1 MRAILTRRVPFLLLT
16 LFVSSILIFVAT
28 EILPVDVA
36 RNMLGQFAP
45 QEAVD
50 VLNERLGM
58 DKPPVV
64 RYLKWLGRVAA
75 GDFGESTSLRSPV
88 GPLIVKHAINS
99 SILAGTALLLIMPV
113 AFLLGI
119 FAGLYPNKLPD
130 RAISLTSLIATS
142 TPEFVVGVLLL
153 LVFAVK
159 LRLLPGSSALV
170 VERTV
175 WESPSKL
182 VLPVLTL
189 AIVDIG
195 YVARMMRASM
205 IEVMRSAYVRAAKLR
220 GVPFHRVVIKHALRS
235 ALLTPMTVIMLHIN
249 WLVGGIVVT
258 ETIFAYPGLG
268 QLMLTAA
275 NGRDVALLEAGAL
288 FFAMVAVLSQVGAD
302 ILYVLLN
309 PRSRMVSA

>member
-1 MRAILTRRVPFLLLT
+1 MWAILIRRVPFLLLT

-50 VLNERLGM
+50 ALNERLGM
-58 DKPPVV
+58 DKPPVQ
-64 RYLKWLGRVAA
+64 RYFKWLRRVVT
-75 GDFGESTSLRSPV
+75 GDFGESTALRSPV

-99 SILAGTALLLIMPV
+99 GILAGAALLLIMPI

-119 FAGLYPNKLPD
+119 FAGLSPNKLPD

-205 IEVMRSAYVRAAKLR
+205 IEVMRSAYIRAAKLR

-235 ALLTPMTVIMLHIN
+235 ALLTPVTVIMLHIN

>member
-1 MRAILTRRVPFLLLT
+1 MWAILVRRVPFLLLT

-36 RNMLGQFAP
+36 RNMLGQFGP

-50 VLNERLGM
+50 ALNERLGM
-58 DKPPVV
+58 DKPPIE
-64 RYLKWLGRVAA
+64 RYLKWLRRVGT

-99 SILAGTALLLIMPV
+99 GILAGAALLLIMPL

-119 FAGLYPNKLPD
+119 FAGLFPGRLPD
-130 RAISLTSLIATS
+130 RAISITSLIATS

-170 VERTV
+170 VERSV
-175 WESPSKL
+175 LEAPYKL
-182 VLPVLTL
+182 ILPVLTL

-205 IEVMRSAYVRAAKLR
+205 IEVMRSGYVRAAKLR
-220 GVPFHRVVIKHALRS
+220 GVPFHRVVIKHALRT
-235 ALLTPMTVIMLHIN
+235 ALLTPVTVVMLHIN
-249 WLVGGIVVT
+249 WLIGGIVVT

-288 FFAMVAVLSQVGAD
+288 FFALVAVLSQVGAD
-302 ILYVLLN
+302 ILYIWLN
-309 PRSRMVSA
+309 PRARMVSA